1 MCEVFL
7 LRDLGPF
14 ELSVRGE
21 FQGNDALDV
30 VGMVLEHLPPHSDVV
45 VDLNDADADVGTLI
59 ALVRLIQTRELA
71 DVAVAVAAS
80 DERTRAV
87 LLAAGL
93 DPRRSLAHDAAAACS
108 LLGSRSTSSLVGLAS

>member
-14 ELSVRGE
+14 EVSVRGE
-21 FQGNDALDV
+21 FQGVDSLDV

-45 VDLNDADADVGTLI
+45 VDLNGATADAGTLI
-59 ALVRLIQTRELA
+59 GLVRLVQARELS
-71 DVAVAVAAS
+71 DVAVVVAAR
-80 DERTRAV
+80 DERMRAV

-93 DPRRSLAHDAAAACS
+93 DPRCSLAADASAAVS
-108 LLGSRSTSSLVGLAS
+108 LLAHRPEPVGLAS